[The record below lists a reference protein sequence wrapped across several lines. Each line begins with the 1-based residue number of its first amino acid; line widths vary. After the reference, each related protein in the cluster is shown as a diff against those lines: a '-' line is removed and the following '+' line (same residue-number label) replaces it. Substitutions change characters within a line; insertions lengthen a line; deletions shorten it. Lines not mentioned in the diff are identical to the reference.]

1 MDNNKDKDDL
11 FIERSQEFS
20 SKISNAKYNNIKSP
34 KNTFMN
40 TSNTNDLSLD
50 IQFNQIVNMKQ
61 LNGGRK
67 ASVDESEKR
76 SIISE

>member
-20 SKISNAKYNNIKSP
+20 SKISNANYNKIKSP
-34 KNTFMN
+34 ITFVN
-40 TSNTNDLSLD
+40 TSNTNDMSLD

-61 LNGGRK
+61 LNEGCR
-67 ASVDESEKR
+67 ASIDESEKR

>member
-1 MDNNKDKDDL
+1 
-11 FIERSQEFS
+11 
-20 SKISNAKYNNIKSP
+20 
-34 KNTFMN
+34 MN